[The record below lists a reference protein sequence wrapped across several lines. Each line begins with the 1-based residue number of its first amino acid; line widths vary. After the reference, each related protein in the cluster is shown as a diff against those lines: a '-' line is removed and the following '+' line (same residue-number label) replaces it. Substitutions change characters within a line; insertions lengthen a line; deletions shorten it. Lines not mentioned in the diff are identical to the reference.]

1 MLQVKN
7 ISKEYKTGDL
17 VQKALDHVSLNLRDN
32 EFVAIL
38 GPSGSGKTTLLN
50 IIGGLDR
57 YDSGDLIIDGIST
70 KKYKD
75 ADWDSYRNHT
85 IGFVFQSYNLIPHQ
99 TVLANVELALTIS
112 GISRS
117 ERRAKAVAA
126 LEAVGLGNQLH
137 KKPNQ
142 MSGGQMQRV
151 ALARAL
157 VNDPKILL
165 ADEPTGALDS
175 ETSIQVMDLLKE
187 VAKDRLVVM
196 VTHNPEL
203 AHQYANRIVSVKDG
217 HILSDTNPYEPEES
231 KEPLK
236 HENMGK
242 ASMSFLTA
250 LSLSFHN
257 LLTKKTRTLL
267 VSFAGSIGIIGIAL
281 ILSLSTGVNAYIQ
294 KTEQEA
300 LSEYPLQITKN
311 TMSLSSMMEPPTQ
324 EKSKKDGDVQ
334 EVDTVSSMMGNMVEN
349 DLASFKKYLESGKSD
364 IEEYTRSIEYTYNV
378 DPLLYLEDDKGK
390 IHQVNPSTTLSSS
403 GLMPTASL
411 YASSMMPSVFSALPE
426 KESLYKNSYDI
437 KAGRWPSKYNE
448 AVLVVSSRGTV
459 TDLTLY
465 SLGMKDYSEFEN
477 LVSALSSGNTS
488 QETEVDEKSSYS
500 YEDFI
505 GRTLKIV
512 NAPDCYEKD
521 TNLNIYTDKRDDETY
536 MKNVVENS
544 EDLKIVGVVQA
555 IDEDSVNVLS
565 SGINYEPSLIEHV
578 VKKAAESQI
587 VKDQM
592 ADPDMNILTGNAFGE
607 NETDDLSFD
616 NLFTVNTDA
625 MSSAF
630 SFNTAAL
637 QNMNLSIDPSA
648 FASEMNID
656 ITDEDM
662 KKLLNGVSLDLSKV
676 DLEKVTEHVVQDFVK
691 SNPEMIL
698 QSERMHEYLQS
709 DTAKQILKNELQ
721 SVISK
726 KSASSEIQEMIKK
739 VTDSYVR
746 SSYFNA
752 EDPMT
757 GLNVYIAS
765 EEGQKVI
772 QECADSLNITITDDD
787 VQQVM
792 NALWNGF
799 ESFENEKYGDFD
811 EKAIQ
816 EAFTSYLKSRSYET
830 VIADDLSS
838 MLDMKG
844 IVQAITANFADVY
857 GTKMAAGMN
866 TVMSGLESSIATSLG
881 TAMQNAFSFNP
892 SALQNAF
899 QFNMDMDS
907 FKTSLMSMMSNTS
920 STYENNLESFGYTDL
935 SDPSS
940 VIIYPNDFDAKSNV
954 KSIIDHYNSSV
965 KKDQKIEYIDT
976 VATLMSSV
984 TDIVNTISYVLIA
997 FVAISLVVSS
1007 IMIGIITYI
1016 SVLERQ
1022 KEIGVLRAI
1031 GASKK
1036 NVSNVF
1042 NAETFITGL
1051 LAGLLGVGVS
1061 LLLLIPG
1068 NQLIHHFAGNNQVNA
1083 QLPVSSAII
1092 LIVLSIILTMIGG
1105 FIPAKKAAKSDPVKA
1120 LRTE

>member
-7 ISKEYKTGDL
+7 ISKEYRTGDL

-57 YDSGDLIIDGIST
+57 YDSGDLVIDGIST

-99 TVLANVELALTIS
+99 TVLSNVELALTIS
-112 GISRS
+112 GIPHS

-231 KEPLK
+231 NEPLK

-281 ILSLSTGVNAYIQ
+281 ILSLSNGVNAYIQ

-311 TMSLSSMMEPPTQ
+311 SMSLSSMMEYPS
-324 EKSKKDGDVQ
+324 EDKKKEGDVQ
-334 EVDTVSSMMGNMVEN
+334 EVDTVTSMMGNMSEN

-364 IEEYTRSIEYTYNV
+364 IEEYTRSIEYSYNV
-378 DPLLYLEDDKGK
+378 DPLLYLEEDNGK

-411 YASSMMPSVFSALPE
+411 YASSMMPSVFSSLPE
-426 KESLYKNSYDI
+426 KESLYKDSYDV
-437 KAGRWPSKYNE
+437 KAGRWPAKYNE

-465 SLGMKDYSEFEN
+465 TLGMKNYSEFES

-488 QETEVDEKSSYS
+488 QETEVDGKGSYS
-500 YEDFI
+500 YSDFI
-505 GRTLKIV
+505 GKKLKIV
-512 NAPDCYEKD
+512 NAPDCYVKD
-521 TNLNIYTDKRDDETY
+521 ENLNVYTDKRDDEAY
-536 MKNVVENS
+536 MKSVVDNS
-544 EDLKIVGVVQA
+544 EDLTIVGVVQA
-555 IDEDSVNVLS
+555 EDEESVNALS

-578 VKKAAESQI
+578 VEKAKESQI

-592 ADPDMNILTGNAFGE
+592 ADPDTNVLTGEAFGE
-607 NETDDLSFD
+607 KETENLSMD
-616 NLFTVNTDA
+616 NLFSVNTDA

-630 SFNTAAL
+630 SFNASAL
-637 QNMNLSIDPSA
+637 QNMDLSVDPAAFSSA
-648 FASEMNID
+648 MNID
-656 ITDEDM
+656 ISDEDM
-662 KKLLNGVSLDLSKV
+662 KKLLNGVSVDFSKV
-676 DLEKVTEHVVQDFVK
+676 DIEKVTKDVVQDFVNN
-691 SNPEMIL
+691 NPEMIS
-698 QSERMHEYLQS
+698 QSERMQEYLQS
-709 DTAKQILKNELQ
+709 DTAKQILKDTLQ
-721 SVISK
+721 SIING
-726 KSASSEIQEMIKK
+726 KSGAEDMQEMMKK
-739 VTDSYVR
+739 VTDSYVH

-752 EDPMT
+752 EDPMS
-757 GLNVYIAS
+757 GLESYITS
-765 EEGQKVI
+765 DEGQKVI
-772 QECADSLNITITDDD
+772 QECTNSLNITITDED
-787 VQQVM
+787 VSQIL
-792 NALWNGF
+792 NALWSGF
-799 ESFENEKYGDFD
+799 ESFEKDKYGDFD
-811 EKAIQ
+811 EKVIQ
-816 EAFTSYLKSRSYET
+816 DAFEAYMNSKSYES
-830 VIADDLSS
+830 VIVNDLSD
-838 MLDMKG
+838 MLDLKG
-844 IVQAITANFADVY
+844 IVNKITSNFAEVY
-857 GTKMAAGMN
+857 GTKMATGMN
-866 TVMSGLESSIATSLG
+866 KVMSSVQASIVSSIG
-881 TAMQNAFSFNP
+881 TAMQNTFTFNP

-907 FKTSLMSMMSNTS
+907 LKSSIMSMMSSTS

-940 VIIYPNDFDAKSNV
+940 VIIYPNDFDAKNEV
-954 KSIIDHYNSSV
+954 KSIIDQYNNSV
-965 KKDQKIEYIDT
+965 KEDKKIEYVDA

-1051 LAGLLGVGVS
+1051 LAGLIGVGVS

-1068 NQLIHHFAGNNQVNA
+1068 NQLIHHFAGNTQVNA
-1083 QLPVSSAII
+1083 QLPFAAAVI

>member
-57 YDSGDLIIDGIST
+57 YDSGDLVIDGIST

-117 ERRAKAVAA
+117 ERRAKAVSA

-231 KEPLK
+231 REPLK

-311 TMSLSSMMEPPTQ
+311 SMSLSSMMEPPGE
-324 EKSKKDGDVQ
+324 EKKKDGDVQ
-334 EVDTVSSMMGNMVEN
+334 EVDTVTSMMGNMSEN

-364 IEEYTRSIEYTYNV
+364 IDEYTRSIEYTYNV
-378 DPLLYLEDDKGK
+378 DPLLYLEEDNGK

-426 KESLYKNSYDI
+426 KESLYKNSYDV
-437 KAGRWPSKYNE
+437 KAGRWPEKYNE

-465 SLGMKDYSEFEN
+465 TLGMKDYSEFES
-477 LVSALSSGNTS
+477 LVSALSSGNIS
-488 QETEVDEKSSYS
+488 QETEVDGKGSYS
-500 YEDFI
+500 FSDFI
-505 GRTLKIV
+505 GKTLKIV
-512 NAPDCYEKD
+512 NAPDCYVKD
-521 TNLNIYTDKRDDETY
+521 ENLNVYTDKRDDETY
-536 MKNVVENS
+536 MKSVVDNS
-544 EDLKIVGVVQA
+544 EDLTIVGVAQA
-555 IDEDSVNVLS
+555 EDEESVNVLS

-578 VKKAAESQI
+578 VEKAKDSQI

-592 ADPDMNILTGNAFGE
+592 ADPDTNVLTGEAFGE
-607 NETDDLSFD
+607 KETENLSMD
-616 NLFTVNTDA
+616 NLFSVNTEA

-630 SFNTAAL
+630 SFNTSAL
-637 QNMNLSIDPSA
+637 QNMNLSIDPSSFSSA
-648 FASEMNID
+648 MNMD
-656 ITDEDM
+656 ISDEDM
-662 KKLLNGVSLDLSKV
+662 KKLLNGVSVDLSKV
-676 DLEKVTEHVVQDFVK
+676 DIEKVTKDVIQDFVK
-691 SNPEMIL
+691 NNPDMIS
-698 QSERMHEYLQS
+698 QSERMQEYLQS
-709 DTAKQILKNELQ
+709 DTAKQILKDTLQ
-721 SVISK
+721 SIING
-726 KSASSEIQEMIKK
+726 KSSSTDVQEVMKK
-739 VTDSYVR
+739 VTDSYVH
-746 SSYFNA
+746 SPYFNA
-752 EDPMT
+752 EDPMA
-757 GLNVYIAS
+757 GLSAYIAS

-772 QECADSLNITITDDD
+772 RECTDSLNITITDED
-787 VQQVM
+787 VSKIVT
-792 NALWNGF
+792 ALWNGF
-799 ESFENEKYGDFD
+799 ESFEKDKYGDFD
-811 EKAIQ
+811 EKVIQ
-816 EAFTSYLKSRSYET
+816 EAFEAYMNSKSYET
-830 VIADDLSS
+830 VIVNDLSD
-838 MLDMKG
+838 MLDLKE
-844 IVQAITANFADVY
+844 IVNTVTSNFAKVY
-857 GTKMAAGMN
+857 GTKMASGMN
-866 TVMSGLESSIATSLG
+866 TVMSSLQSSIASSLG
-881 TAMQNAFSFNP
+881 TAMQNAFTFNP

-907 FKTSLMSMMSNTS
+907 FKSFIMSMMSSTS

-940 VIIYPNDFDAKSNV
+940 VIIYPNDFDAKNEV
-954 KSIIDHYNSSV
+954 KSIIDNYNNSV
-965 KKDQKIEYIDT
+965 KEDKKIEYVDA

-1022 KEIGVLRAI
+1022 KEIGVLGAI

-1051 LAGLLGVGVS
+1051 LAGLIGVGVS
-1061 LLLLIPG
+1061 LVLLIPG

-1083 QLPVSSAII
+1083 QLPFTAAVI
-1092 LIVLSIILTMIGG
+1092 LIVLSIVLTMIGG

>member
-7 ISKEYKTGDL
+7 ISKEYRTGDL
-17 VQKALDHVSLNLRDN
+17 VQKALDHVTLNLRDN

-50 IIGGLDR
+50 IIGGLDH
-57 YDSGDLIIDGIST
+57 YDSGDLIINGIST

-99 TVLANVELALTIS
+99 TVLSNVELALTIS

-117 ERRAKAVAA
+117 ERRKRAVEA

-217 HILSDTNPYEPEES
+217 HILSDTNPYEIAENTED
-231 KEPLK
+231 LK

-242 ASMSFLTA
+242 SSMSFLTA

-281 ILSLSTGVNAYIQ
+281 ILSLSNGVNAYIQ
-294 KTEQEA
+294 KTEREA

-311 TMSLSSMMEPPTQ
+311 TMSLSVMMGPPAQ
-324 EKSKKDGDVQ
+324 DEKNNGEVQ
-334 EVDTVSSMMGNMVEN
+334 EVDTVSSMMGTMSEN
-349 DLASFKKYLESGKSD
+349 DLASFKKYLDSDKSG
-364 IEEYTRSIEYTYNV
+364 IEEYTRSVEYSYNV
-378 DPLLYLEDDKGK
+378 DPLLYLEEDNGS
-390 IHQVNPSTTLSSS
+390 IHQVYPSTTLSSS

-411 YASSMMPSVFSALPE
+411 YASSMMPSVVSSLPE
-426 KESLYKNSYDI
+426 KTSLYRDSYDV
-437 KAGRWPSKYNE
+437 KAGRWPASYNE
-448 AVLVVSSRGTV
+448 AVLVTSSRGTV

-465 SLGMKDYSEFEN
+465 TLGMKDYSEFET
-477 LVSALSSGNTS
+477 LISALSSGSTS
-488 QETEVDEKSSYS
+488 EETKESEKGSYS
-500 YEDFI
+500 YQDFI
-505 GRTLKIV
+505 GKSLKIV

-521 TNLNIYTDKRDDETY
+521 ETLNVYTDKREDDTY
-536 MKNVVENS
+536 MKNVLANS
-544 EDLKIVGVVQA
+544 ENLTIVGVVQPK
-555 IDEDSVNVLS
+555 DEEEIAVLS
-565 SGINYEPSLIEHV
+565 SGINYEPSLIQHV
-578 VKKAAESQI
+578 VEKAKNSQL

-592 ADPDMNILTGNAFGE
+592 ADPDVNVLTGEPFGEKESENLSLDNLLTIDTSALTNAFQFNASALENMNI
-607 NETDDLSFD
+607 
-616 NLFTVNTDA
+616 
-625 MSSAF
+625 
-630 SFNTAAL
+630 
-637 QNMNLSIDPSA
+637 SIDPSEFSKA
-648 FASEMNID
+648 MNMEISE
-656 ITDEDM
+656 EEM
-662 KKLLNGVSLDLSKV
+662 KKIVNGVSVDLSQV
-676 DLEKVTEHVVQDFVK
+676 DLEKIAKDMIQDFANN
-691 SNPEMIL
+691 NPDMIS
-698 QSERMHEYLQS
+698 QSQRMKEYLQS
-709 DTAKQILKNELQ
+709 PQAKEIVRN
-721 SVISK
+721 
-726 KSASSEIQEMIKK
+726 EIQEIIQGKK
-739 VTDSYVR
+739 NPAQMQEMLKTITDSYVR
-746 SSYFNA
+746 SSYF
-752 EDPMT
+752 DPENPMDH
-757 GLNVYIAS
+757 LYAYIS
-765 EEGQKVI
+765 SDEGQNLI
-772 QECADSLNITITDDD
+772 SSLLNDMDITVSDED
-787 VQQVM
+787 VTRILDAV
-792 NALWNGF
+792 WNGF
-799 ESFENEKYGDFD
+799 ESYEKDRYGDFD
-811 EKAIQ
+811 EQVIQ
-816 EAFTSYLKSRSYET
+816 SAFELYLQNKSYENI
-830 VIADDLSS
+830 VMDDISD
-838 MLDMKG
+838 MLDLQS
-844 IVQAITANFADVY
+844 IVNKITSNFANVY
-857 GTKMAAGMN
+857 GTKMANGMN
-866 TVMSGLESSIATSLG
+866 SVMNSVQTSITGSLSS
-881 TAMQNAFSFNP
+881 AMQNAFWFDS

-907 FKTSLMSMMSNTS
+907 FKNSIMSMMSNTS
-920 STYENNLESFGYTDL
+920 STYESNLENFGYADL
-935 SDPSS
+935 KDPSS
-940 VIIYPNDFDAKSNV
+940 VTIYPNDFEAKNEV
-954 KSIIDHYNSSV
+954 KTVIDNYNSSV
-965 KKDQKIEYIDT
+965 KDDKKIEYIDT

-1031 GASKK
+1031 GASKR

-1051 LAGLLGVGVS
+1051 LAGLIGVGVS

-1068 NQLIHHFAGNNQVNA
+1068 NQLIHHFAGNAEVNA
-1083 QLPVSSAII
+1083 QLPFTAAVI
-1092 LIVLSIILTMIGG
+1092 LIALSIILTMIGG
-1105 FIPAKKAAKSDPVKA
+1105 IIPSRKAAKSDPVKA

>member
-7 ISKEYKTGDL
+7 ISKEYRTGDL

-50 IIGGLDR
+50 IIGGLDH

-99 TVLANVELALTIS
+99 TVLSNVELALTIS

-117 ERRAKAVAA
+117 ERRKRAVEA

-217 HILSDTNPYEPEES
+217 HILSDTNPYEIEENT
-231 KEPLK
+231 EDLK

-242 ASMSFLTA
+242 SSMSFLTA

-281 ILSLSTGVNAYIQ
+281 ILSLSNGVNAYIQ
-294 KTEQEA
+294 KTEREA

-311 TMSLSSMMEPPTQ
+311 TMSLSVMKGPPAQDETNNG
-324 EKSKKDGDVQ
+324 EVQ
-334 EVDTVSSMMGNMVEN
+334 EVDTVSSMMGTMSEN
-349 DLASFKKYLESGKSD
+349 DLASFKKYLDSDKSG
-364 IEEYTRSIEYTYNV
+364 IEEYTRSVEYSYNV
-378 DPLLYLEDDKGK
+378 DPLLYLEEENGI
-390 IHQVNPSTTLSSS
+390 IHQVYPSTTLSSS

-411 YASSMMPSVFSALPE
+411 YASSMMPSVVSSLPE
-426 KESLYKNSYDI
+426 KTSLYRDSYDV
-437 KAGRWPSKYNE
+437 KAGRWPASYKE
-448 AVLVVSSRGTV
+448 AVLVTSSRGTV

-465 SLGMKDYSEFEN
+465 TLGMKDYSEFET
-477 LVSALSSGNTS
+477 LISALSSGSTS
-488 QETEVDEKSSYS
+488 EETKESEKRSYS
-500 YEDFI
+500 YQDFI
-505 GRTLKIV
+505 GKSLKIV

-521 TNLNIYTDKRDDETY
+521 ETLNVYTDKREDDTY
-536 MKNVVENS
+536 MKNVLANS
-544 EDLKIVGVVQA
+544 ENLTIVGVVQPK
-555 IDEDSVNVLS
+555 DEKEIAVLS
-565 SGINYEPSLIEHV
+565 SGINYEPSLIQHV
-578 VKKAAESQI
+578 VEKAKNSQL

-592 ADPDMNILTGNAFGE
+592 ADPDVNVLTGEPFGEKESENLSLDNLLTINTSALTNAFQFNASALENMNI
-607 NETDDLSFD
+607 
-616 NLFTVNTDA
+616 
-625 MSSAF
+625 
-630 SFNTAAL
+630 
-637 QNMNLSIDPSA
+637 SIDS
-648 FASEMNID
+648 SEFSRAMNMEIS
-656 ITDEDM
+656 EEEM
-662 KKLLNGVSLDLSKV
+662 KKILNGVSVDLSQV
-676 DLEKVTEHVVQDFVK
+676 DLEKIAKDMIQDFANN
-691 SNPEMIL
+691 NPDMIS
-698 QSERMHEYLQS
+698 QSQRMKEYLQS
-709 DTAKQILKNELQ
+709 PQAREIVRNEIREIIQ
-721 SVISK
+721 SK
-726 KSASSEIQEMIKK
+726 KNPAQMQEMLKTI
-739 VTDSYVR
+739 TDNYVR
-746 SSYFNA
+746 SSYFDPENPMDNLYA
-752 EDPMT
+752 YISSDEGRNLISSLLNDMDITVSDEDVT
-757 GLNVYIAS
+757 RILDAV
-765 EEGQKVI
+765 
-772 QECADSLNITITDDD
+772 
-787 VQQVM
+787 
-792 NALWNGF
+792 WNGF
-799 ESFENEKYGDFD
+799 ESYEKDRYGEFD
-811 EKAIQ
+811 EQVIRS
-816 EAFTSYLKSRSYET
+816 AFELYLQNKSYENI
-830 VIADDLSS
+830 VMDDISD
-838 MLDMKG
+838 MLG
-844 IVQAITANFADVY
+844 LQSIVNKITSNFANVY
-857 GTKMAAGMN
+857 GTKMANGMN
-866 TVMSGLESSIATSLG
+866 SVMNSVQTSITGSLSS
-881 TAMQNAFSFNP
+881 AMQNAFRFDS

-907 FKTSLMSMMSNTS
+907 FKNSIMSMVSNTS
-920 STYENNLESFGYTDL
+920 STYESNLENFGYADL
-935 SDPSS
+935 KDPSS
-940 VIIYPNDFDAKSNV
+940 VTIYSNDFEAKNEV
-954 KSIIDHYNSSV
+954 KTVIDNYNSSV
-965 KKDQKIEYIDT
+965 KDDKKIEYIDT

-1031 GASKK
+1031 GASKR

-1051 LAGLLGVGVS
+1051 LAGLIGVGVS

-1068 NQLIHHFAGNNQVNA
+1068 NQLIHHFAGNAEVNA
-1083 QLPVSSAII
+1083 HLPFTAAVI
-1092 LIVLSIILTMIGG
+1092 LIALSIILTMIGG
-1105 FIPAKKAAKSDPVKA
+1105 IIPSRKAAKSDPVKA